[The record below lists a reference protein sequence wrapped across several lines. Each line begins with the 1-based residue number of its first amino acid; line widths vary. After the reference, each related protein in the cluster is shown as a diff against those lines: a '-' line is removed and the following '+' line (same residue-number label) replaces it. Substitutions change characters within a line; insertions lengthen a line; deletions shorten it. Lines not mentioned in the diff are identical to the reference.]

1 MFFRINRFF
10 SHFKKNRISLWK
22 KIPKKNRQN
31 IKTLEYNKLNDQESL
46 ISTQIADQNTK
57 LLLPYSSA
65 TSANQI
71 ENIFKII
78 YINLIYLNIIYLHH
92 ETNKVDFYL
101 RSIQKNPILAHAFQL
116 SYNEFRA
123 KFYNLLVISADEGE
137 NFSLALS
144 RSAEFFSLLT
154 HFCELLPPPF
164 SALGGVIRVGINE
177 INKKNKVHESK
188 NTLKYCITDE
198 NFTKIVSLLFSCIL
212 VKNLTDIED
221 LDLFVK
227 KNFSIFWE
235 ILKEQAELPINKS
248 SFPEN
253 IEKIWA
259 YCFCLF
265 EFTICNSKLNSSN
278 TLLESTQKPLITNPQ
293 QLCGTK
299 FFDTKK
305 LPSIPMLRL
314 PTMNTSQFWG
324 NKTQHGIASILPIPE
339 INPRIF
345 PGLITSD

>member
-1 MFFRINRFF
+1 MLAY
-10 SHFKKNRISLWK
+10 KDL
-22 KIPKKNRQN
+22 
-31 IKTLEYNKLNDQESL
+31 
-46 ISTQIADQNTK
+46 STQIADPSNK
-57 LLLPYSSA
+57 LALPYPSEASPY
-65 TSANQI
+65 QI
-71 ENIFKII
+71 ENFFKVI

-92 ETNKVDFYL
+92 ETNKVDFCL
-101 RSIQKNPILAHAFQL
+101 QAMQKNPILTYAFQL

-154 HFCELLPPPF
+154 HFCDLLPPPL

-177 INKKNKVHESK
+177 INKKNKVHESR

-212 VKNLTDIED
+212 VKNLTDVED
-221 LDLFVK
+221 LDLLIK

-235 ILKEQAELPINKS
+235 ILKKQAEQSKNKP
-248 SFPEN
+248 SFPE

-265 EFTICNSKLNSSN
+265 ESTVFQDSKLNSS
-278 TLLESTQKPLITNPQ
+278 TKTN
-293 QLCGTK
+293 QLCGTN

-305 LPSIPMLRL
+305 LRSIPMLSMM
-314 PTMNTSQFWG
+314 PTLNTMSKFWG
-324 NKTQHGIASILPIPE
+324 NKVQQGIDTILPIPE
-339 INPRIF
+339 INPRI
-345 PGLITSD
+345 